1 MAGRE
6 IRLPGDF
13 INRKAEQEIFE
24 NLVLAN
30 DDAPLLVI
38 KDKRGTGKSTLLEML
53 HYKCKYTVGCAVGS
67 VQLDTPDINSPFVF
81 IERLRESIGINQA
94 CEQFDRFNEARVGK
108 VASVF
113 SSGPPLSVHGTV
125 AAGQA
130 AFSGASTEI
139 IGAQVN
145 YYGGGG
151 EWSSAQEEQA
161 RRRCIKAFFD
171 DLKSVNDETQL
182 VILLDSYDRCTGDL
196 KSWVIDEFVRT
207 LCFLNTRPRKLLMVL
222 AGRDLPDFMG
232 LLQDRYVKLVRS
244 SCPLSGWKK
253 EHVQDFLR
261 VHGFETLS
269 DADLNTVWEKIQNG
283 FSIQQ
288 ALLLAEALVG
298 G

>member
-1 MAGRE
+1 MPGRE
-6 IRLPGDF
+6 IRFPGDF
-13 INRKAEQEIFE
+13 INRKAEQEIFD
-24 NLVLAN
+24 NLVLSN

-67 VQLDTPDINSPFVF
+67 VQLDTPEINSPFVF
-81 IERLRESIGINQA
+81 IERLRESIGINQTF
-94 CEQFDRFNEARVGK
+94 EQFDRFNEARVGK

-113 SSGPPLSVHGTV
+113 SSGPPLSVHGIV

-145 YYGGGG
+145 YYGGG
-151 EWSSAQEEQA
+151 EWSSNQEEQA

-171 DLKSVNDETQL
+171 DLKSTYDQTQL
-182 VILLDSYDRCTGDL
+182 VILLDSYDRCTVDL

-207 LCFLNTRPRKLLMVL
+207 LCFVNNRPQKLLMVL

-232 LLQDRYVKLVRS
+232 LFQDRYVKLVRS

-253 EHVQDFLR
+253 EHVNDFLR
-261 VHGFETLS
+261 VHGY
-269 DADLNTVWEKIQNG
+269 DNLNDTEVNIVWDKIQNG

>member
-1 MAGRE
+1 MPGRE
-6 IRLPGDF
+6 IRFPGDF
-13 INRKAEQEIFE
+13 INRKAEQEIFD
-24 NLVLAN
+24 NLVLSN

-67 VQLDTPDINSPFVF
+67 VQLDTPEINSPFVF
-81 IERLRESIGINQA
+81 IERLRESIGINQTF
-94 CEQFDRFNEARVGK
+94 EQFDRFNEARVGK

-113 SSGPPLSVHGTV
+113 SSGPPLSVHGIV

-145 YYGGGG
+145 YYGGG
-151 EWSSAQEEQA
+151 EWSSNQEEQA

-171 DLKSVNDETQL
+171 DLKSTYDQTQL
-182 VILLDSYDRCTGDL
+182 VILLDSYDRCTVDL

-207 LCFLNTRPRKLLMVL
+207 LCFVNNRPQKLLMVL

-253 EHVQDFLR
+253 EHVNDFLR
-261 VHGFETLS
+261 VHGY
-269 DADLNTVWEKIQNG
+269 DNLNDTEVNIVWEKIQNG